1 MDLDTVVNGLA
12 HELWAMAQGRAPI
25 DDVVTPMMAE
35 LLSFAAAVR
44 GAEREAC
51 AKVCDQIEAE
61 FVAQWRYGQPSS
73 KAKDCAT
80 AIRKRLNVPHEPQAP
95 YPVTVGLDAAG

>member
-25 DDVVTPMMAE
+25 EDVVTPMMAE
-35 LLSFAAAVR
+35 LLAFADAVR

-51 AKVCDQIEAE
+51 AAVCRQLENDKFKPVFGDAE
-61 FVAQWRYGQPSS
+61 TVTGYDCSDAILMRPNVEVQP
-73 KAKDCAT
+73 
-80 AIRKRLNVPHEPQAP
+80 RRQASAG
-95 YPVTVGLDAAG
+95 TVG

>member
-12 HELWAMAQGRAPI
+12 HELWAMSQGRAPI
-25 DDVVTPMMAE
+25 EDVVTPMMAE

-51 AKVCDQIEAE
+51 ALEADHWQLISGSTHKCGE
-61 FVAQWRYGQPSS
+61 YIA
-73 KAKDCAT
+73 A
-80 AIRKRLNVPHEPQAP
+80 AIRGRSTVPTEPTPPTLA
-95 YPVTVGLDAAG
+95 